1 MGLFEGE
8 KLTRLTISIT
18 REQRAELVEL
28 AGRAGHGV
36 PMAKVAR
43 AALTE
48 GIRAVRRIMDREAA
62 AP

>member
-43 AALTE
+43 
-48 GIRAVRRIMDREAA
+48 RR
-62 AP
+62 